1 MKPEKAGS
9 VARAAE
15 NIRNTDRKYDQRRA
29 EYESIDAAMQT
40 LTDELKAVED
50 ESRKIQY
57 PKPEEKKMDTDRTDE
72 LEKLEAAEK
81 KKKKKKRRIP
91 VFVWIV
97 LVLLLLLSAALGG
110 AFWYYT
116 NSQKPVQTKEEA
128 VVFTVNP
135 GDTVQTVTENLEEA
149 GLIRNAKMAY
159 YFVRANHLSDIVAG
173 NFNLDKSWDV
183 RTIFTYLNDPLAVI
197 QDNVRFTIVEGDWA
211 KHVAQSIAAATELEY
226 DDLISLWNNKEWIRS
241 IMPEYPFLTEEIFQD
256 GVRIYLEGYL
266 TPDTYE
272 VKKDCTA
279 EEATRTV
286 LDETLN
292 IFNQYRDEML
302 SNPEGLTIHQIYT
315 LASIVQYE
323 AGTYKETQE
332 LVSSVFINRLAWDYP
347 LQSSVTV
354 CYAIDYDKNVDDWRA
369 CEVNVDFEDP
379 YNTYLH
385 PGLTPGP
392 IENPGIDALD
402 SVLHAPETEYF
413 FFMADVCGDGTVY
426 FAETENEHYANVAKY
441 LTCY

>member
-1 MKPEKAGS
+1 MRHEKVSSVEKA
-9 VARAAE
+9 AE
-15 NIRNTDRKYDQRRA
+15 AIRDTDRKYDSRRA
-29 EYESIDAAMQT
+29 EYESIDEAMQT

-57 PKPEEKKMDTDRTDE
+57 PQPEEKKMENDRTDE
-72 LEKLEAAEK
+72 LEYYYEEDR
-81 KKKKKKRRIP
+81 KRRRVP

-97 LVLLLLLSAALGG
+97 LALILILCAVLGG
-110 AFWYYT
+110 AFWYYK
-116 NSQKPVQTKEEA
+116 NAQKAVQTNGEA
-128 VVFTVNP
+128 VVFTVNQ
-135 GDTVQTVTENLEEA
+135 GDTVQDVTENLAEA
-149 GLIRNAKMAY
+149 GIIRNAKMAY
-159 YFVRANHLSDIVAG
+159 YYVRANGLSNIVAG
-173 NFNLDKSWDV
+173 DFNLDKSWDV
-183 RTIFTYLNDPLAVI
+183 KTIFTYLNDPLAVI

-211 KHVAQSIAAATELEY
+211 KHVAQSIAYATDLEAA
-226 DDLISLWNNKEWIRS
+226 DLIALWNNKDWIRS
-241 IMPEYPFLTEEIFQD
+241 IMPDYPFLTEEIFND

-272 VKKDCTA
+272 VKRDCTA
-279 EEATRTV
+279 EEATTTI

-292 IFNQYRDEML
+292 IYNKYKDDIA
-302 SNPEGLTIHQIYT
+302 NNAEGMSIHEIYT

-323 AGTYKETQE
+323 AGTHKETQE

-354 CYAIDYDKNVDDWRA
+354 CYAIDYDKNVDNWTA
-369 CEVNVDFEDP
+369 CEVNTDFDDP
-379 YNTYLH
+379 YNTYMY

-426 FAETENEHYANVAKY
+426 FAENENEHYANVAKY